1 MYVKKQKQ
9 GGQNI
14 GDEKCC
20 NKKNENKK
28 KKQKECKFTS
38 KFQKSFV
45 IALII
50 LAIFSYKI
58 RMYGNKCW
66 GTRLVQFML
75 LFSSLLILL
84 HLQHIIIIHHRH
96 LMCVLLSLFFVHIQF
111 DWNVFCFAIDADVLL
126 ILIIVALT
134 LT

>member
-58 RMYGNKCW
+58 RMYGNKC
-66 GTRLVQFML
+66 
-75 LFSSLLILL
+75 
-84 HLQHIIIIHHRH
+84 
-96 LMCVLLSLFFVHIQF
+96 
-111 DWNVFCFAIDADVLL
+111 
-126 ILIIVALT
+126 
-134 LT
+134 